1 MIQRI
6 QTLFLLVAEVLTA
19 VLFFS
24 KLASFI
30 TTDGQQLVLNYNGI
44 YQLKNGVLEKM
55 AAAWPLA
62 VILVVAAIVG
72 LLVIFL
78 YRRRMLQI
86 RFCFVAM
93 FLNFG
98 ILVLLGYY
106 VYSVA
111 AVGDSTLTLST
122 VDSFPILSMILYYLA
137 YRGIAKDEAMVAASS
152 FRSRR

>member
-1 MIQRI
+1 MIQRV
-6 QTLFLLVAEVLTA
+6 QTLFLLAAEILTA
-19 VLFFS
+19 ILFFS
-24 KLASFI
+24 KLASFL

-44 YQLKNGVLEKM
+44 YQLKNGVLERM

-62 VILVVAAIVG
+62 AILVVAAIVG
-72 LLVIFL
+72 FFVIFL

-86 RFCFVAM
+86 RVCFVAM

-106 VYSVA
+106 IYSVA
-111 AVGDSTLTLST
+111 AVGNSTLTLST
-122 VDSFPILSMILYYLA
+122 VDSFPLLSIILYYLA